1 MDETTADDQS
11 TSELPPEGT
20 PPSYAPLPKLA
31 EALRRSA
38 QRFVTAT
45 TNQDAPTPEDL
56 SRAQML
62 AEQVQELGAAIELLV
77 PECRDKALALTHLED
92 VLTRANRAIY
102 LKDPVGGRSPALADQ
117 E

>member
-1 MDETTADDQS
+1 MADDQNAPQSPAS
-11 TSELPPEGT
+11 TGSPHAE
-20 PPSYAPLPKLA
+20 

-45 TNQDAPTPEDL
+45 TNQDAPTYEDL
-56 SRAQML
+56 HRAQML
-62 AEQVQELGAAIELLV
+62 AEQVQELGATIEFLV

-102 LKDPVGGRSPALADQ
+102 LKDPIGGRTPALADQ
-117 E
+117 PERGE